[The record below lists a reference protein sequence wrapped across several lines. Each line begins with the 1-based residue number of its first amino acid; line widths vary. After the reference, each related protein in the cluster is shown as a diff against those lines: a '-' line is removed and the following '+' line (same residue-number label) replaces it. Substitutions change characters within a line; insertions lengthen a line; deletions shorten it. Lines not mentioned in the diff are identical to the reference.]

1 MNIVCTDIFSVLPP
15 PPSSLHT
22 HWGEIVYERK
32 IAKIKKRRNETLNTA
47 FDLN

>member
-1 MNIVCTDIFSVLPP
+1 MYRHFLCATPP
-15 PPSSLHT
+15 PLHT